1 MNRFLSPA
9 VTLVLILILA
19 GCGAG
24 TASPTQPETTPAPS
38 AELTEEPLEST
49 ASAVTS
55 EPVQTGLFAEQIFS
69 GADGDI
75 HYSYYLP
82 DSYDGS
88 RKFPMMVVMPGYN
101 MMWFGEDSSGSNLN
115 WSGFTAWTRL
125 DTEMVVVSAQLTD
138 WGEKSARQAIELTEY
153 FINSFAVDTS
163 RVYAAGYS
171 AGGETMSRAVAMRPD
186 LYAAYLHGASQW
198 DGSYAPIA
206 ENVQEKYGFK
216 VHTAYIAEVKRM
228 VGLDIM
234 ASNYKF
240 SKEEMAAI
248 KAARRET
255 KDKRADARLKA
266 LELRAEGMELSE
278 VSQATGFHAAYVSQL
293 VAKYRDHGLE
303 AISGNHYG
311 GNHRNMSFEE
321 EAAILAPFKARAEK
335 GELVEISEIETAY
348 QQAVGHSIGTSQIYY
363 VLHRHG
369 WRKVMPRSRHP
380 KKASEEVIETSKK
393 LKPPSVN

>member
-1 MNRFLSPA
+1 
-9 VTLVLILILA
+9 
-19 GCGAG
+19 
-24 TASPTQPETTPAPS
+24 
-38 AELTEEPLEST
+38 
-49 ASAVTS
+49 
-55 EPVQTGLFAEQIFS
+55 
-69 GADGDI
+69 
-75 HYSYYLP
+75 
-82 DSYDGS
+82 
-88 RKFPMMVVMPGYN
+88 
-101 MMWFGEDSSGSNLN
+101 
-115 WSGFTAWTRL
+115 
-125 DTEMVVVSAQLTD
+125 
-138 WGEKSARQAIELTEY
+138 
-153 FINSFAVDTS
+153 
-163 RVYAAGYS
+163 
-171 AGGETMSRAVAMRPD
+171 
-186 LYAAYLHGASQW
+186 
-198 DGSYAPIA
+198 
-206 ENVQEKYGFK
+206 
-216 VHTAYIAEVKRM
+216 
-228 VGLDIM
+228 M

-278 VSQATGFHAAYVSQL
+278 VSQATGFHVAYVSQL

-393 LKPPSVN
+393 LRQHRTIRQGVSGRIFVPIQSSENGGILYVFPIFGTAEVEQKTAETRRTQLRGAALV